1 MVVDV
6 IFRMF
11 CSCVGGGSGDFL
23 RDFLVIIKLL
33 SDGVQGPGV
42 SWMLGLFLVLKAI
55 VGTFVIRLI
64 LVSVLASTVI
74 CRFLSNLLK
83 DEIV

>member
-1 MVVDV
+1 MVVGV

-11 CSCVGGGSGDFL
+11 CSRVGGGSGDFL
-23 RDFLVIIKLL
+23 RNFLVICYL

-42 SWMLGLFLVLKAI
+42 GWMLGLFLVLKAI

-64 LVSVLASTVI
+64 RNDSCVRL
-74 CRFLSNLLK
+74 
-83 DEIV
+83 D